1 MILRDSVEN
10 TYKWGIDEMFPDSE
24 SWEREYGEIDEL
36 IKNIKSYAGKILDS
50 KDNLL
55 EVIKDSLVIQRKL
68 SNLYSYSRMKLDEN
82 TKNNK
87 IQEFEIRAESLATKA
102 SEGTS
107 FIVPEILNGDIELI
121 NSYIGSSDELKKY
134 DHYLMEILRYKPHT
148 LSQREELIVA
158 MAGEMG
164 NSPQNTFGML
174 SNADLKFESAL
185 DSKGEEHNIS
195 HGTFIPLLKS
205 KDRTLRKNAF
215 ENYYK
220 TYIDH
225 KNTFAML
232 INSEVKKNIFY
243 SKVKRFPSSIEA
255 SLFSNN
261 VPINV
266 YDNLIESVHKYLPSM
281 YKYIKLRKAILK
293 LDEIHMYDIYTP
305 IVSNFEKKYSY
316 EEAKNIVIGAL
327 EPMGGD
333 YTAIVKKGL
342 SEKWIDVYENEG
354 KRSGA
359 YSFGSYDSKPFIL
372 LNYQDTLDDV
382 FTLIHEM
389 GHSVHSYYS
398 NHNQDYHYA
407 NYSIFVAEVAST
419 TNEALLND
427 YFIKNAESKEEKL
440 YILNHYLEQFRGTI
454 FRQTMFA
461 EFEKEIHKIAE
472 SGEAITCERLCQ
484 IYGDLNKL
492 YYGNDIINDD
502 NIRYEWARIPHFY
515 YDFYVYQYA
524 TGFSAAIAFAKDI
537 LSGKTEN
544 YLEFLKSGSKD
555 YPINILKNAG
565 VDMAEGDAVE
575 SALDIFNKLVDEM
588 AEIMEVEL

>member
-1 MILRDSVEN
+1 
-10 TYKWGIDEMFPDSE
+10 
-24 SWEREYGEIDEL
+24 
-36 IKNIKSYAGKILDS
+36 
-50 KDNLL
+50 
-55 EVIKDSLVIQRKL
+55 
-68 SNLYSYSRMKLDEN
+68 
-82 TKNNK
+82 
-87 IQEFEIRAESLATKA
+87 
-102 SEGTS
+102 
-107 FIVPEILNGDIELI
+107 
-121 NSYIGSSDELKKY
+121 
-134 DHYLMEILRYKPHT
+134 
-148 LSQREELIVA
+148 

-174 SNADLKFESAL
+174 SNADLKFESTV
-185 DSKGEEHNIS
+185 DKDGNEHNIS

-205 KDRTLRKNAF
+205 KDRVLRKNVF

-243 SKVKRFPSSIEA
+243 SKVKNFPSSIEA

-261 VPINV
+261 VPLSV

-281 YKYIKLRKAILK
+281 YKYIKLRKAVLG

-305 IVSNFEKKYSY
+305 IVSNFDKKYNY
-316 EEAKNIVIGAL
+316 EEAKEIILNAL
-327 EPMGGD
+327 KPMGDD
-333 YTAIVKKGL
+333 YTAIVKKGIN
-342 SEKWIDVYENEG
+342 EKWIDVYENQG

-398 NHNQDYHYA
+398 KTNQEYHYA

-427 YFIKNAESKEEKL
+427 YFIKNAKTKEEKL

-461 EFEKEIHKIAE
+461 EFEKEIHNIAE
-472 SGEAITCERLCQ
+472 SGEAITCEKLCEV
-484 IYGDLNKL
+484 YGNLNKL
-492 YYGNDIINDD
+492 YYGEDIVNDE
-502 NIRYEWARIPHFY
+502 NIKYEWARIPHFY

-524 TGFSAAIAFAKDI
+524 TGFSAAIAFAKNI
-537 LSGKTEN
+537 LDGKTED
-544 YLEFLKSGSKD
+544 YLNFLKSGSKD

-565 VDMAEGDAVE
+565 VDMAEGNAVE
-575 SALDIFNKLVDEM
+575 SALEIFDKLVDEM
-588 AEIMEVEL
+588 AEIMEVKL